1 MAARRTPQ
9 SWRSGLEE
17 GNAALLRSRG
27 VPFTYEQRKLKWLPE
42 VKFRT
47 YTPDFEI
54 TTRSGK
60 TIIVE
65 TKGYWTTAD
74 RMKMKCV
81 VQQHP
86 DLDIRMVFTN
96 PNAKIAKGSKTT
108 YADWCQK
115 FLAIP
120 YAKGLIPIEWL
131 EE

>member
-27 VPFTYEQRKLKWLPE
+27 ISFTYEQRKLKWLPE

-60 TIIVE
+60 KIIVE
-65 TKGYWTTAD
+65 TKGYWTTDD
-74 RMKMKCV
+74 RQKMLAV
-81 VQQHP
+81 VKQHP
-86 DLDIRMVFTN
+86 DLDIRIVFQN
-96 PNAKIAKGSKTT
+96 PNAKIRKGSKTS

-115 FLAIP
+115 FLGIP
-120 YAKGLIPIEWL
+120 WAAKLIPDAWL

>member
-27 VPFTYEQRKLKWLPE
+27 IFFTYEQRKLKWLPE

-60 TIIVE
+60 KIIVE
-65 TKGYWTTAD
+65 TKGYWTTDD
-74 RMKMKCV
+74 RQKMRCV

-86 DLDIRMVFTN
+86 DLDIRIVFQN
-96 PNAKIAKGSKTT
+96 PNAKIRKGSKTT

-115 FLAIP
+115 FLGIP
-120 YAKGLIPIEWL
+120 WAAKLIPDAWL

>member
-27 VPFTYEQRKLKWLPE
+27 IPFTYEQRKLKWLPE

-60 TIIVE
+60 KIIVE
-65 TKGYWTTAD
+65 TKGYWTTED
-74 RMKMKCV
+74 RQKMRCI

-86 DLDIRMVFTN
+86 DLDIRIVFQN
-96 PNAKIAKGSKTT
+96 PNAKIRKGSKTT
-108 YADWCQK
+108 YAEWCQK
-115 FLAIP
+115 ELGIQW
-120 YAKGLIPIEWL
+120 AKGVIPDAWM

>member
-1 MAARRTPQ
+1 MTARRTFQ
-9 SWRSGLEE
+9 AWRSGLEE
-17 GNAALLRSRG
+17 SNAAFLQSRG
-27 VPFTYEQRKLKWLPE
+27 VSFTYESRKLKWLPE

-65 TKGYWTTAD
+65 TKGFWTRDD
-74 RMKMKCV
+74 RQKMLAV

-86 DLDIRMVFTN
+86 DLDIRMVFQN
-96 PNAKIAKGSKTT
+96 SNQKISKGSKTT
-108 YADWCQK
+108 YALWCQMK
-115 FLAIP
+115 LKIP
-120 YAKGLIPIEWL
+120 YADKLIPEEWW

>member
-17 GNAALLRSRG
+17 VNGDLLRSRG
-27 VPFTYEQRKLKWLPE
+27 IEFTYEQRKLKWLPE

-60 TIIVE
+60 TIIIE
-65 TKGYWTTAD
+65 TKGYWTTED
-74 RMKMKCV
+74 RQKMRCV

-86 DLDIRMVFTN
+86 DLDIRIVFQS
-96 PNAKIAKGSKTT
+96 PNAKIRKGSKTT
-108 YADWCQK
+108 YAEWCQK
-115 FLAIP
+115 ELGIP
-120 YAKGLIPIEWL
+120 WAKGLIPEEWWN
-131 EE
+131 E

>member
-60 TIIVE
+60 KIIVE

-74 RMKMKCV
+74 RMKMLAV
-81 VQQHP
+81 VKQHP
-86 DLDIRMVFTN
+86 DLDIRMVFSN
-96 PNAKIAKGSKTT
+96 PNAKISKGSKTT
-108 YADWCQK
+108 YAEWCQK

-120 YAKGLIPIEWL
+120 YAAKVIPDAWL

>member
-1 MAARRTPQ
+1 MPARRVAQ

-17 GNAALLRSRG
+17 SNAALLRSRG
-27 VPFTYEQRKLKWLPE
+27 IPFTYEERKLKWLPE

-60 TIIVE
+60 KIIVE
-65 TKGYWTTAD
+65 TKGYWTSDD
-74 RMKMKCV
+74 RMKMLAV
-81 VQQHP
+81 VKQHP
-86 DLDIRMVFTN
+86 DLDIRIVFQN
-96 PNAKIAKGSKTT
+96 PNQKIRKGSKTT

-115 FLAIP
+115 FLKVP
-120 YAKGLIPIEWL
+120 YAKGQIPDAWM